1 MRLVELNPPKAP
13 VTSPSPAPATHT
25 TPAPVTPAKT
35 RQAADPRPHVS
46 PQSRTTPSAPSGPSV
61 PSRPDMQSV
70 QSVVPAQSAPTSEE
84 PKAAAEPPA
93 HTAAPA
99 GERANAAPSGD
110 ASAHAIAQPLPELPD
125 DLREQ
130 AYQTV
135 ATARFAIHVD
145 GSVDV
150 ELIKPTS
157 NPRLNQ
163 ILLETLRKWRF
174 FPAMQAGHPVESR
187 QDIRVHFNVNQD
199 VEGRASGLIT
209 TPYTCS
215 SPMITRASSG
225 YRTAQ
230 GLLSLPIVHACG
242 SRSGDIR

>member
-1 MRLVELNPPKAP
+1 MDLAAAVDGSPKIRIALAVLVALMVWIVFLFQLGRWLGATTATHVPDRPLEMRVVELDPPKAP
-13 VTSPSPAPATHT
+13 VATPSVAPATHAT
-25 TPAPVTPAKT
+25 HAPIAAAKP

-46 PQSRTTPSAPSGPSV
+46 TQAPVTPSAPSKPDV
-61 PSRPDMQSV
+61 PSV
-70 QSVVPAQSAPTSEE
+70 QSVAPVLPAPAVQE
-84 PKAAAEPPA
+84 PHGAADSPA
-93 HTAAPA
+93 RSAAPA
-99 GERANAAPSGD
+99 DGRASTSPSGD

-174 FPAMQAGHPVESR
+174 FPAMQTGHPVESR
-187 QDIRVHFNVNQD
+187 QDIRVHFNVN
-199 VEGRASGLIT
+199 
-209 TPYTCS
+209 
-215 SPMITRASSG
+215 
-225 YRTAQ
+225 
-230 GLLSLPIVHACG
+230 
-242 SRSGDIR
+242 